1 MPPPAR
7 VRRWQRAGVARHHV
21 VDPRTGL
28 PAAEVWRTVTATG
41 PTCVAANAA
50 ATAAIV
56 LGADAT
62 DWLEQRGVDARLVGH
77 DGRVVRLGAW
87 PEEAR

>member
-1 MPPPAR
+1 ML
-7 VRRWQRAGVARHHV
+7 
-21 VDPRTGL
+21 DPRTGL

-56 LGADAT
+56 LGDDAVG
-62 DWLEQRGVDARLVGH
+62 WLDRRRVDARLVAR
-77 DGRVVRLGAW
+77 DGTVVGLGAW
-87 PEEAR
+87 PEEDR